1 MIFPKYILFFLVLL
15 FPSVSVPMTAY
26 EIMKK
31 VDQRYTGETIE
42 QTSTLVLIDKKNR
55 KRERK
60 LKGFTKEVSTGTKS
74 ISFFLSPSD
83 VKNTSYL
90 SYNWDDPSKD
100 NDSWL
105 YLPSLQKT
113 NRISGGDRSNS
124 FMGSDFTYADLDGVE
139 IEDYTF
145 KIVKD
150 LVVDRGS
157 FDKIIQA
164 GGYVSINTGNGP
176 DANSILIGKEDAEE
190 AFDSAACIGCG
201 ACVASCPNASAA
213 LFTSAKIS
221 HLLQLPQGQIEQKAR
236 VKSMV
241 DKMDEEG
248 FGACSNHAE
257 CEAVCPKG
265 ISIKN
270 IANMRRS
277 LIKSIVK

>member
-1 MIFPKYILFFLVLL
+1 MNFNMIFPKYFLFFLVLL
-15 FPSVSVPMTAY
+15 FPNVSVSMTAY

-100 NDSWL
+100 DDSWL

-139 IEDYTF
+139 IEDYTY

-150 LVVDRGS
+150 SDVVDGADCWLIEATPKS
-157 FDKIIQA
+157 KDVIKET
-164 GGYVSINTGNGP
+164 GY
-176 DANSILIGKEDAEE
+176 
-190 AFDSAACIGCG
+190 
-201 ACVASCPNASAA
+201 
-213 LFTSAKIS
+213 
-221 HLLQLPQGQIEQKAR
+221 
-236 VKSMV
+236 
-241 DKMDEEG
+241 
-248 FGACSNHAE
+248 
-257 CEAVCPKG
+257 
-265 ISIKN
+265 
-270 IANMRRS
+270 
-277 LIKSIVK
+277 

>member
-1 MIFPKYILFFLVLL
+1 MPIVYTRATLYIRKRRKTHLSFEIVNFMNFNMIFPKYFLFFLVLL
-15 FPSVSVPMTAY
+15 SPNVSVSMTAY

-55 KRERK
+55 KRERI

-139 IEDYTF
+139 IEDYTY

-150 LVVDRGS
+150 SDVVD
-157 FDKIIQA
+157 
-164 GGYVSINTGNGP
+164 
-176 DANSILIGKEDAEE
+176 
-190 AFDSAACIGCG
+190 G
-201 ACVASCPNASAA
+201 ADC
-213 LFTSAKIS
+213 
-221 HLLQLPQGQIEQKAR
+221 
-236 VKSMV
+236 
-241 DKMDEEG
+241 
-248 FGACSNHAE
+248 
-257 CEAVCPKG
+257 
-265 ISIKN
+265 
-270 IANMRRS
+270 
-277 LIKSIVK
+277 

>member
-1 MIFPKYILFFLVLL
+1 MNYYTILRKFFLLSIILFL
-15 FPSVSVPMTAY
+15 PNVSIAMSAY

-42 QTSTLVLIDKKNR
+42 QTSTLILLDKKNR

-60 LKGFTKEVSTGTKS
+60 LKGFTKEVSDGTKS

-124 FMGSDFTYADLDGVE
+124 FMGSDFTFSDLDGVE

-145 KIVKD
+145 KIVKESD
-150 LVVDRGS
+150 MVDGADCWVIEATPKSNNIIKETGYLKTLTWIRKDIFFGVKGRILV
-157 FDKIIQA
+157 KK
-164 GGYVSINTGNGP
+164 
-176 DANSILIGKEDAEE
+176 GKK
-190 AFDSAACIGCG
+190 
-201 ACVASCPNASAA
+201 VK
-213 LFTSAKIS
+213 LWSAKDIKKIDGVWIAKTQQMTTTKKKKREHS
-221 HLLQLPQGQIEQKAR
+221 SIFIIDTIAFNKKLDDSLFEAEAMQR
-236 VKSMV
+236 
-241 DKMDEEG
+241 G
-248 FGACSNHAE
+248 F
-257 CEAVCPKG
+257 
-265 ISIKN
+265 
-270 IANMRRS
+270 
-277 LIKSIVK
+277 

>member
-1 MIFPKYILFFLVLL
+1 MAHHCDFYFGFVRVPIVYTRATLYIRKRRKNRLSFEIINYMNFNMIFPKYFLFFLVLL
-15 FPSVSVPMTAY
+15 FPNVSVSMTAY

-60 LKGFTKEVSTGTKS
+60 LKGFTKEVSTGKKS

-139 IEDYTF
+139 IEDYTY
-145 KIVKD
+145 KIVK
-150 LVVDRGS
+150 
-157 FDKIIQA
+157 A
-164 GGYVSINTGNGP
+164 VSYTHLTLP
-176 DANSILIGKEDAEE
+176 
-190 AFDSAACIGCG
+190 
-201 ACVASCPNASAA
+201 
-213 LFTSAKIS
+213 TS
-221 HLLQLPQGQIEQKAR
+221 R
-236 VKSMV
+236 
-241 DKMDEEG
+241 
-248 FGACSNHAE
+248 
-257 CEAVCPKG
+257 
-265 ISIKN
+265 
-270 IANMRRS
+270 
-277 LIKSIVK
+277 

>member
-1 MIFPKYILFFLVLL
+1 MNFNMIFPKYFLFFLVLL
-15 FPSVSVPMTAY
+15 FPNVSVPMTAY

-31 VDQRYTGETIE
+31 VDQRYTGETTE

-139 IEDYTF
+139 IED
-145 KIVKD
+145 
-150 LVVDRGS
+150 L
-157 FDKIIQA
+157 
-164 GGYVSINTGNGP
+164 
-176 DANSILIGKEDAEE
+176 
-190 AFDSAACIGCG
+190 
-201 ACVASCPNASAA
+201 
-213 LFTSAKIS
+213 
-221 HLLQLPQGQIEQKAR
+221 
-236 VKSMV
+236 
-241 DKMDEEG
+241 
-248 FGACSNHAE
+248 
-257 CEAVCPKG
+257 
-265 ISIKN
+265 
-270 IANMRRS
+270 S
-277 LIKSIVK
+277 LIHI